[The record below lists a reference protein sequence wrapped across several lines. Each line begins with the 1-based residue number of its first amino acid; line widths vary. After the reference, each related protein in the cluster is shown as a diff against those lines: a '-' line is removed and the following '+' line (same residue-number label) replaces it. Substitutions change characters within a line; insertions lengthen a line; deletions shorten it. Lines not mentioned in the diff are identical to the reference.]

1 MSMRP
6 AFDPP
11 QEPLGPRTSSN
22 GQGTWARSWDILRTG
37 WPAVRRNPP
46 MLALAAT
53 SVATGLMA
61 AGIALGYAY
70 GLVHHHHKLHLAIA
84 GIALAFPARLAAT
97 FLGVAMCR
105 CAETALDHGR
115 CTARSALQA
124 AWRLR
129 GPILG
134 WSLFATVVGL
144 VLEELA
150 ERLPFVGRLA
160 AWIGEVA
167 WAATS
172 FMAAAIIAARGTGP
186 RATLR
191 HAGDVLRRRWGEGVT
206 GVVTI
211 AAGLA
216 VVTVPGF
223 LLCCIGIGVID
234 VGHPATG
241 AAIVG
246 AGALMLLAAR
256 AAAEAVEQTFAVSL
270 LRFAETGREDGP
282 FAGPDFDAAV
292 ERKRRR
298 WRRRHA

>member
-11 QEPLGPRTSSN
+11 PEPRGHRTTSN
-22 GQGTWARSWDILRTG
+22 GHGTWGRSWDILRTG
-37 WPAVRRNPP
+37 WPAVRHNPT
-46 MLALAAT
+46 MLALAAV
-53 SVATGLMA
+53 SVATGLLA

-70 GLVHHHHKLHLAIA
+70 GVVHHHHKLHLAIA
-84 GIALAFPARLAAT
+84 GIALAFPARLVTT
-97 FLGVAMCR
+97 FMGVAMCR
-105 CAETALDHGR
+105 CAETALEHGR
-115 CTARSALQA
+115 CTARSVLRA

-129 GPILG
+129 GPILA
-134 WSLFATVVGL
+134 WSLVATVVGL
-144 VLEELA
+144 ALEELA

-172 FMAAAIIAARGTGP
+172 FLAAAIIAERGTGP

-191 HAGDVLRRRWGEGVT
+191 HAGAVLRHRWGEGIT

-211 AAGLA
+211 AAGLW

-223 LLCCIGIGVID
+223 LLCCIGVGVID
-234 VGHPATG
+234 AGFSTTG

-246 AGALMLLAAR
+246 AGALILLASHAG
-256 AAAEAVEQTFAVSL
+256 AEAVEQTFAVSL
-270 LRFAETGREDGP
+270 LRFAEAGREDGP

-292 ERKRRR
+292 ERNHRRR
-298 WRRRHA
+298 RRRNA

>member
-6 AFDPP
+6 AFEPP
-11 QEPLGPRTSSN
+11 PKPLGFRTTSN
-22 GQGTWARSWDILRTG
+22 GHGTWGRSWEILRTG
-37 WPAVRRNPP
+37 WPAVRHNPP
-46 MLALAAT
+46 MLALAAA
-53 SVATGLMA
+53 SVATGLLA

-70 GLVHHHHKLHLAIA
+70 GVVHHHHKLHLAIA
-84 GIALAFPARLAAT
+84 GIALAFPARLVTT
-97 FLGVAMCR
+97 FLGVAMCH
-105 CAETALDHGR
+105 CAETALEHGR
-115 CTARSALQA
+115 CTARSAMRG

-129 GPILG
+129 GPILA
-134 WSLFATVVGL
+134 WSLVATVVGL
-144 VLEELA
+144 ILEELA

-172 FMAAAIIAARGTGP
+172 FLAAAIIAARGTGP
-186 RATLR
+186 RDTLR
-191 HAGDVLRRRWGEGVT
+191 HAGEVVRGRWGEGIT

-211 AAGLA
+211 AAGLS
-216 VVTVPGF
+216 VVTVPGL

-234 VGHPATG
+234 AGHPATG
-241 AAIVG
+241 AALVG
-246 AGALMLLAAR
+246 AGALMLLTAH

-292 ERKRRR
+292 ERKHRR
-298 WRRRHA
+298 WRRRNA